1 MLNLSRN
8 GGDPPFLPP
17 QLRKIT
23 AKHDIQIKSQPTNQ
37 IATNKSKSN
46 QLLARLAFEEI
57 PA

>member
-1 MLNLSRN
+1 MTFKSNRN
-8 GGDPPFLPP
+8 
-17 QLRKIT
+17 Q
-23 AKHDIQIKSQPTNQ
+23 QIKSQPTNQ